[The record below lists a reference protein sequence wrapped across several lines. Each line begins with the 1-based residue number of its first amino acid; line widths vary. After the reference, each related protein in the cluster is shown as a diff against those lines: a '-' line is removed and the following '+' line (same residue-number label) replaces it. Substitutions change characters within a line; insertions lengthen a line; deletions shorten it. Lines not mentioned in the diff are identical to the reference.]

1 VGRDEEEGAQIFT
14 DIFRGGL
21 GGEPPLK
28 IPFVGVAHPISRL
41 RKWAPFWGADG
52 GMNRPYK
59 VFLGAAQPPAAPENG
74 AHLQYRRSIC
84 KNGWYFGPP
93 LKKFEVLL
101 QIIFCSSVYSYVLTI
116 YRDIV
121 QVVAGEVTWT

>member
-1 VGRDEEEGAQIFT
+1 MWAAPKNTIC
-14 DIFRGGL
+14 RGGSPYQPPPKMGAIL
-21 GGEPPLK
+21 RGGW
-28 IPFVGVAHPISRL
+28 GG
-41 RKWAPFWGADG
+41 WTAPTKF
-52 GMNRPYK
+52 
-59 VFLGAAQPPAAPENG
+59 FLGVAQPPAAPENG